1 MAFSDSPTKRA
12 SCAGCT
18 SFQSISHARQ
28 SSSFAVRNPY
38 ANPRDKTGK
47 RGVSSVCGLMSKVLN
62 LEGLNQ
68 TIYRFRPVLFACGG
82 MDAKGTHL
90 LTPALTARRFE
101 IPVLKA
107 VYPVQIA
114 AAVRMRLDA
123 QIAALC
129 QGLHTTVDLAEGK
142 RTGAGKRSLPQIA
155 YARLRADFAQRE
167 QHALLSGRQLRLVRR
182 LYIGSAHAT
191 LLRRGLACT

>member
-62 LEGLNQ
+62 LGVRNQ
-68 TIYRFRPVLFACGG
+68 TIYRFRPVLFTSVVIN
-82 MDAKGTHL
+82 AKGTHL
-90 LTPALTARRFE
+90 LTTALIARRFE
-101 IPVLKA
+101 AGALTEPA
-107 VYPVQIA
+107 G
-114 AAVRMRLDA
+114 MRCTNEQVGKMRNRLEAEDA
-123 QIAALC
+123 LRFQCRRPFI
-129 QGLHTTVDLAEGK
+129 
-142 RTGAGKRSLPQIA
+142 RYRLP
-155 YARLRADFAQRE
+155 
-167 QHALLSGRQLRLVRR
+167 RR
-182 LYIGSAHAT
+182 CGCGSM
-191 LLRRGLACT
+191 RR